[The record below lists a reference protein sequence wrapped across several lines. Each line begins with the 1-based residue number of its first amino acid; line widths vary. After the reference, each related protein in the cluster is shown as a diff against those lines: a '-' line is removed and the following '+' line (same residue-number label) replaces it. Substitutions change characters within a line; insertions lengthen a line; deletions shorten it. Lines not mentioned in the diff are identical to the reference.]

1 MKKYYAK
8 SLKEYDAPM
17 EIDENKILRSV
28 SHLKKTHKLP
38 TSVAL
43 EVSTIKGLRQLAE
56 KKGVPYQVLM
66 RMFIVEGLG
75 KATKLKN

>member
-8 SLKEYDAPM
+8 SLKEYDAPIQM
-17 EIDENKILRSV
+17 DEKRILKSV
-28 SHLKKTHKLP
+28 KSLRGSHKLP

-43 EVSTIKGLRQLAE
+43 EVSTIKGLKELAE
-56 KKGVPYQVLM
+56 RKGVPYQVLM

-75 KATKLKN
+75 KAKRAR